1 MRAFLALAQM
11 CPGITW
17 LGTENGVAPIWW
29 LIIVFLIKTTT
40 LNPHIYTYIHYI
52 TLRYVTLRYIT
63 LHTYIHYITLHYITY
78 IHTYIHVLYIYIY
91 IYTYIY
97 NGYTTFSNTS
107 LLKTNFC
114 QPRVHSS
121 SVLSMS
127 LRKLGIQNLEALPS
141 CLKFE
146 PIWKKEKHEPTGT
159 YLSKKLSRNPK
170 RVLYTVGY
178 LITCSQALTETYLT
192 HSISWSPFFLFELP

>member
-40 LNPHIYTYIHYI
+40 LNPYIYIYTYIHYI
-52 TLRYVTLRYIT
+52 TLRYVTLHYI
-63 LHTYIHYITLHYITY
+63 TYIHYITLHYIHTY

-91 IYTYIY
+91 THIY

-146 PIWKKEKHEPTGT
+146 PIWKKKNMNQLGLICPRSFQEI
-159 YLSKKLSRNPK
+159 PK
-170 RVLYTVGY
+170 EYYIL
-178 LITCSQALTETYLT
+178 
-192 HSISWSPFFLFELP
+192 